1 MGNRAEGLSMNEFQM
16 AVCDDEEFYIE
27 DICAYL
33 KAFESEEDVKL
44 IVTKYMSSRAL
55 LEDVQEN
62 GKRFDMF
69 FLDID
74 MPEYTGMELA
84 TLLKE
89 QDEQAVICFI
99 TSHTQHAFDA
109 FQINAIGF
117 LKKPASYV
125 DVKNMLNKC
134 IIQIRYLKDRKM
146 AEETYV
152 EVMLHK
158 SKHILPMKKIRYIEK
173 QRNKCV
179 IHLIDEEIA
188 CYETLTHIYEK
199 LDHTRFYFVHQG
211 YIVNFNQIL
220 DVQQDCI
227 HVTGGHAIPVSRKY
241 FKEIYGLYMDKI
253 NRLRAEMEQQR
264 EWQ

>member
-1 MGNRAEGLSMNEFQM
+1 MKKFNM
-16 AVCDDEEFYIE
+16 AVCDDEEFYIDNIVE
-27 DICAYL
+27 YL

-44 IVTKYMSSRAL
+44 EVSKYTSSEKL
-55 LEDVQEN
+55 LEDIRDN

-74 MPEYTGMELA
+74 MPVHTGMELA
-84 TLLKE
+84 AMIKE
-89 QDEQAVICFI
+89 LDEQAVICFI
-99 TSHTQHAFDA
+99 TSYVQHAFDA

-152 EVMLHK
+152 EVILHK

-179 IHLIDEEIA
+179 IHLTDEEIT
-188 CYETLTHIYEK
+188 CYETLTNIYEK
-199 LDHTRFYFVHQG
+199 LDHSRFYFVHQG
-211 YIVNFNQIL
+211 YIVNFSHIL